1 MLPRLTLPPSPAVLA
16 ALAAAFIL
24 PGLASHDLWKT
35 QDAIGLGVVHGM
47 AVARDIVVPRIAGEV
62 WLYDQPLY
70 HWFALAFGGLLG
82 RLIEFHAAARLA
94 SGAFV
99 GAAFAFIY
107 AAARESSSDETS
119 SPRSPRCAARSRRC
133 PTRRA
138 SHCAPASPSALP
150 SASLSS
156 PPRGSRPCRLRSP

>member
-47 AVARDIVVPRIAGEV
+47 AVARHIVVPRLAGEV

-70 HWFALAFGGLLG
+70 PLVALAVRGLLG
-82 RLIEFHAAARLA
+82 PLVEVPSA
-94 SGAFV
+94 
-99 GAAFAFIY
+99 
-107 AAARESSSDETS
+107 
-119 SPRSPRCAARSRRC
+119 PRPA
-133 PTRRA
+133 RRA
-138 SHCAPASPSALP
+138 LVRA
-150 SASLSS
+150 
-156 PPRGSRPCRLRSP
+156 G